1 MLQRHIESIH
11 ADPCFSSNT
20 DALVH
25 HGRHFGR
32 TVHALCRVH
41 TLLTNGIFHDVEQ
54 VQEPLTKE
62 YGFYHPPLSSSF
74 SQPVVRQQREY
85 NIYKLLL
92 RMIPSLEERL
102 LNGSEEG
109 SLHIADLVRFILLR
123 DLRDLTAR
131 IYNLHTLRFRGALP
145 MLDPMTQK
153 PSRVQSSTGSRPEV
167 EH

>member
-1 MLQRHIESIH
+1 MRTSLLCMVTVNMKVHFSSGHARDRMLQQHIGSIH

-20 DALVH
+20 DVLVH

-74 SQPVVRQQREY
+74 SQPIVRQQR
-85 NIYKLLL
+85 IQ
-92 RMIPSLEERL
+92 
-102 LNGSEEG
+102 
-109 SLHIADLVRFILLR
+109 HIQATPQDDSQSRGTLAQRVRR
-123 DLRDLTAR
+123 R
-131 IYNLHTLRFRGALP
+131 
-145 MLDPMTQK
+145 K
-153 PSRVQSSTGSRPEV
+153 SS
-167 EH
+167 HC